1 MGVMEEKG
9 WNEFVGTIDWGNS
22 LDVCMMMID
31 LVREQ
36 APEEYEDVKG
46 SVGDEKVVIY
56 TLENVGMK
64 RKISCTKATSKFVRT
79 KRGQKQRR

>member
-46 SVGDEKVVIY
+46 DEKVVIY
-56 TLENVGMK
+56 TLENVGTK

-79 KRGQKQRR
+79 KRVQKQRR